1 MDMTAKLTPDK
12 SRTSAT
18 QVSPSVLLSSDKSV
32 LHFATLLQ
40 ERIAALHGAGS
51 ADHPLVIIIPP
62 TAEQQSQPKPDEDP
76 PSLFLPF
83 TVAMPSDP
91 PVAAY
96 AGSVADLVLDN
107 LSDVRIER
115 VKVTD
120 APRSRWALK
129 VNNGQTVMRLW
140 AKDITAT
147 GLTEYGMYLGGV
159 VDAFFEDVYIDRTS
173 DSREHGLRIANS
185 QRVAFVK
192 GARRNFIGGPAKS
205 AVWIV
210 SCLGFLLRDT
220 DLGEARRPAGAIRLG
235 ARPDVYDNDGISL
248 HKVGDRQ
255 GGRIK
260 RNGEWLIPPPRST
273 KLFIENVKQYHNGN
287 DNHALCV
294 WPGPED
300 ISVKEYYIH
309 TGSGKAIHFDSR
321 WSGTAVLSNVRVND
335 RPLTWSDIDAGGLAI
350 EQLKQ
355 RVTISHD

>member
-12 SRTSAT
+12 AQTPAT

-62 TAEQQSQPKPDEDP
+62 ASAQQSQPKPDEGT

-83 TVAMPSDP
+83 TVAMPSNP
-91 PVAAY
+91 PVASY
-96 AGSVADLVLDN
+96 AGTVADLVLDN
-107 LSDVRIER
+107 LSDVRIEG
-115 VKVTD
+115 VEVAD
-120 APRSRWALK
+120 RSRWALK

-140 AKDITAT
+140 AKGITAT

-159 VDAFFEDVYIDRTS
+159 VDALFEDVHIDRTN

-192 GARRNFIGGPAKS
+192 GARRNFIGGPVKS

-210 SCLGFLLRDT
+210 SCLGFLLRHAH
-220 DLGEARRPAGAIRLG
+220 LGEAWRPAGAIRLG
-235 ARPDVYDNDGISL
+235 ARPDVYDNDGTSL
-248 HKVGDRQ
+248 LKVGDRQ

-260 RNGEWLIPPPRST
+260 RNGEWLSPPPRST
-273 KLFIENVKQYHNGN
+273 KLSIENVIHYHNGN

-300 ISVKEYYIH
+300 ISVKEYYIY

-335 RPLTWSDIDAGGLAI
+335 KPLTWSDIDAGGLAI